1 MRMLVFWCLD
11 SDAFTRLFSVFD
23 WRKILAACSMLVR
36 SGGAGMG
43 NAESAAGDFLAVEM
57 CILPWQD
64 GALVAGM
71 VWFWRSKDSA
81 FILILIPSWVV
92 SRLLPFGREEE
103 ESSTR
108 STESTTTGQQLSF
121 WRDSFH
127 WIRTIC
133 FWIPFA
139 PAIYGYSYL
148 TCERSG
154 ATFSRKD
161 YASLLLQILYPSPER
176 AKQSWWSKSAQH
188 RNYSSDI
195 LIGLSI
201 VITYVS

>member
-71 VWFWRSKDSA
+71 VWFWRSKDLA

-121 WRDSFH
+121 WRDSLFTGSVQSVSGSLLPLPFLD
-127 WIRTIC
+127 IRI
-133 FWIPFA
+133 WHAKEAEQPFLGKTMHRSCYKFC
-139 PAIYGYSYL
+139 IHRLKEQSSL
-148 TCERSG
+148 SG
-154 ATFSRKD
+154 ANRPN
-161 YASLLLQILYPSPER
+161 IE
-176 AKQSWWSKSAQH
+176 
-188 RNYSSDI
+188 I
-195 LIGLSI
+195 I
-201 VITYVS
+201 VPTY

>member
-71 VWFWRSKDSA
+71 VWFWRSKDLA

-127 WIRTIC
+127 WIRSIC

-139 PAIYGYSYL
+139 PAISGYSYL
-148 TCERSG
+148 THAKEAEQPFLGKTVHRLCYKFCIHRLKEQSSLGG
-154 ATFSRKD
+154 ANR
-161 YASLLLQILYPSPER
+161 LNIE
-176 AKQSWWSKSAQH
+176 
-188 RNYSSDI
+188 I
-195 LIGLSI
+195 I
-201 VITYVS
+201 VLTY

>member
-71 VWFWRSKDSA
+71 VWFWRSKDLA

-121 WRDSFH
+121 WRDSLF
-127 WIRTIC
+127 T
-133 FWIPFA
+133 
-139 PAIYGYSYL
+139 GSVQSV
-148 TCERSG
+148 SG
-154 ATFSRKD
+154 
-161 YASLLLQILYPSPER
+161 SLLPLPFLDIRIWHMRKKRSSLFSER
-176 AKQSWWSKSAQH
+176 LCIACATNFVSIAWKSKVVSVE
-188 RNYSSDI
+188 R
-195 LIGLSI
+195 IGSI
-201 VITYVS
+201 